1 VKKALKGWGFNVSG
15 AMKQKKKEILEEIAD
30 LETLDESGTL
40 SLEQCMTK
48 ISLNT
53 ELFHIFE
60 EEELIWFKRSHENW
74 LLKGDLNTEYFHRV
88 ANGRKRR

>member
-1 VKKALKGWGFNVSG
+1 MGWGFNVSG

-30 LETLDESGTL
+30 LETLEESGTL

-53 ELFHIFE
+53 
-60 EEELIWFKRSHENW
+60 
-74 LLKGDLNTEYFHRV
+74 
-88 ANGRKRR
+88 